1 MSNQSNQTPEL
12 NRADTS
18 EAPMTGED
26 RFVDVRARLNEL
38 LERGEISA
46 EAFAEYST
54 TADAALSST
63 PDGGRM
69 HNSAP
74 TLFVAGDG
82 NRFAYRRFG
91 NPVGTPIVL
100 FQHFMGN
107 LDNYD
112 PAVTDA
118 LAVGREVILTDN
130 AGVGLS
136 TGAAPETVAGMA
148 NSVFVIARFRIAD
161 YDTWKAAFDD
171 HVEARIRH
179 GAIGHRVFRVE
190 GDENALTVM
199 VEFTSHGGAVGL
211 IRDDVSTLHAIRRG
225 GVEGGPHDVRWQLDY
240 LDQVDVA
247 DYSTLPFS

>member
-1 MSNQSNQTPEL
+1 MSSQSNQAPEL
-12 NRADTS
+12 NGADTS
-18 EAPMTGED
+18 ETPMTGEE
-26 RFVDVRARLNEL
+26 RFADVRARLDEL

-46 EAFAEYST
+46 EAFAEYSA

-63 PDGGRM
+63 PNGGRM
-69 HNSAP
+69 HNNAP
-74 TLFVAGDG
+74 TLFVEVDG

-91 NPVGTPIVL
+91 NPVGTPTVL

-118 LAVGREVILTDN
+118 LAAGRVVNGSNDKK
-130 AGVGLS
+130 GD
-136 TGAAPETVAGMA
+136 
-148 NSVFVIARFRIAD
+148 SVFVIARFRIAD

-211 IRDDVSTLHAIRRG
+211 IRDDVSTLDAIRRG
-225 GVEGGPHDVRWQLDY
+225 GVEGGPHDVKWQLDY
-240 LDQVDVA
+240 VDQVDVA